1 MKTFDTDEN
10 NDMFLVNHSMAYALD
25 IEAVAKVAEN
35 VLLTQRGELEYST
48 TRGIPW
54 FETVF
59 TSVRNLPAWAAS
71 MVSSLKKVSNVTG
84 LTSFDYD
91 AQGNLVEFV
100 AKINTIYGE
109 TTVNV

>member
-10 NDMFLVNHSMAYALD
+10 NDIFLVNNGFAFVYD
-25 IEAVAKVAEN
+25 VEAVAKVAEN
-35 VLLTQRGELEYST
+35 VLLTQRGELEYNT
-48 TRGIPW
+48 KRGIPW

-59 TSVRNLPAWAAS
+59 SSVRNLPAWSAS
-71 MVSSLKKVSNVTG
+71 MRSSLKKVSNVTG

-91 AQGNLVEFV
+91 VSGNTVEYV

-109 TTVNV
+109 ATVNG